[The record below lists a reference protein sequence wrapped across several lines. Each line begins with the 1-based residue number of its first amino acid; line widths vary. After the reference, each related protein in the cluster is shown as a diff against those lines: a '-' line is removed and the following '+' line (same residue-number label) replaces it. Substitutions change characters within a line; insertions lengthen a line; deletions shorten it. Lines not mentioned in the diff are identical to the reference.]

1 MRKETVEEQIQWIL
15 SYVQREL
22 ANIWKENVL
31 EDLERGN
38 LEYETVEELLTE
50 LRREFRG
57 REEETVKVAKLRR
70 LEQEGKTIE
79 EFVQEFR

>member
-1 MRKETVEEQIQWIL
+1 M
-15 SYVQREL
+15 
-22 ANIWKENVL
+22 